1 MVIVGECR
9 AGQMVT
15 KKFLVTIFLGVFLTT
30 HTYCVSADVHDEI
43 VAHYAGTASY
53 QYPVFEPSYNNYIK
67 RLTKVWPSENKYK
80 TADGVRLTLGTAKK
94 FFDLSFDEDN
104 NLIVRTDILAK
115 TRFAGGLVVRNYD
128 KKGSGIVKMFDT
140 ASSLNSYNLFL
151 FSAPQSNVANPRNL
165 VCIHSSSA
173 NLTEKKIS
181 IAFRG
186 SGTFSSELET
196 GFDKSIIV
204 NTTRVTRNL
213 TPPNQAVS
221 WDEARWPQLSGSYE
235 SGLPIINSLNL
246 GETTE
251 ARLEFMTASL
261 QNSGHLKQEHYS
273 QELAIKALVA
283 PEIVTKR
290 IIQKYPFTKKGST
303 ICLSIAKTLSHAI
316 TYDHLPD

>member
-1 MVIVGECR
+1 MG
-9 AGQMVT
+9 A
-15 KKFLVTIFLGVFLTT
+15 KNFLITIFLGVFLST
-30 HTYCVSADVHDEI
+30 HPSCVSADVHDEI
-43 VAHYAGTASY
+43 VSHYAGTARY
-53 QYPVFEPSYNNYIK
+53 LYPSFEPSYKNYIK
-67 RLTKVWPSENKYK
+67 RLTKVWLSENKYK
-80 TADGVRLTLGTAKK
+80 TSAGVRLTLGTAKK
-94 FFDLSFDEDN
+94 FFDLSFDEEN

-115 TRFAGGLVVRNYD
+115 TRFAGGLIVRNYD

-140 ASSLNSYNLFL
+140 ASSLNRYNLFL
-151 FSAPQSNVANPRNL
+151 FSAPQSNAANPRNL

-186 SGTFSSELET
+186 SGTFSSALET

-204 NTTRVTRNL
+204 NTTRVTQNL

-221 WDEARWPQLSGSYE
+221 SDEARWPQLSGSYE
-235 SGLPIINSLNL
+235 SDLPIIESLDL

-273 QELAIKALVA
+273 QEFAIKAMIA

-290 IIQKYPFTKKGST
+290 LIQKYPFTKKGAT
-303 ICLSIAKTLSHAI
+303 ICLSIAKTLNHEI